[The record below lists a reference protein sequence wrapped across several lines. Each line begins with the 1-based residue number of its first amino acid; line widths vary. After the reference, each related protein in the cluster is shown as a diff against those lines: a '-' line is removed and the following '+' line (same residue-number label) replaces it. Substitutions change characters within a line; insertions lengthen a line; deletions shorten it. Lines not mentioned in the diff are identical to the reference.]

1 VENNIFN
8 LDKQLLTS
16 QYDKFSYP
24 EKITDIA
31 KEIKNNN
38 LYINYDPK
46 YFWNR
51 LWPEKKYEN
60 QKLNVLIA
68 GCGSNQASI
77 LAFNNPNHQFT
88 GIDLSIEA
96 IKNNELLIKK
106 HEINNLKVLCDDF
119 RNYQAEKNFD
129 LIFSTGVIHHLE
141 NPTTALKYFEKNIN
155 DDGVIVLMVYGKF
168 KRYGLNK
175 IKEVFK
181 SLDFKQDNQSI
192 NLSKEIINNLKP
204 NHPAKATLTS
214 KDFQYDSGIV
224 DLLLHNQEKF
234 YSIDD
239 LISEINDS
247 GLIIKHVFESSLKN
261 LTKFFTF
268 NINIME
274 KIRSLNPDHKLKL
287 AQILNWDDGKIELI
301 LSKKNNINYSTH
313 YNEINIHN
321 IYFKKSIDKSYE
333 FKNNTFKISDKKSSS
348 VINFNLNDNLDQ
360 KKLETLFKGDRLIKD
375 ILIANKNTDEFF
387 NFLIEN
393 SLIDFSYNPF

>member
-1 VENNIFN
+1 MENNIFN

-119 RNYQAEKNFD
+119 RNYQAEKKFD
-129 LIFSTGVIHHLE
+129 LIFLD
-141 NPTTALKYFEKNIN
+141 PP
-155 DDGVIVLMVYGKF
+155 F
-168 KRYGLNK
+168 KDNK
-175 IKEVFK
+175 I
-181 SLDFKQDNQSI
+181 NQLI
-192 NLSKEIINNLKP
+192 EKIKKMKI
-204 NHPAKATLTS
+204 TS
-214 KDFQYDSGIV
+214 KDS
-224 DLLLHNQEKF
+224 
-234 YSIDD
+234 
-239 LISEINDS
+239 
-247 GLIIKHVFESSLKN
+247 LIIIHRNK
-261 LTKFFTF
+261 
-268 NINIME
+268 
-274 KIRSLNPDHKLKL
+274 KIVERKLY
-287 AQILNWDDGKIELI
+287 A
-301 LSKKNNINYSTH
+301 
-313 YNEINIHN
+313 
-321 IYFKKSIDKSYE
+321 
-333 FKNNTFKISDKKSSS
+333 
-348 VINFNLNDNLDQ
+348 
-360 KKLETLFKGDRLIKD
+360 
-375 ILIANKNTDEFF
+375 
-387 NFLIEN
+387 
-393 SLIDFSYNPF
+393 